1 MNTEDFSKTFS
12 IRSFLPSYSSNPRA
26 AYIQKGECKLSMG
39 KRGSETGSFTWP
51 RSVAVGPD
59 GSVVVADSSNHRV
72 QVFDSNGRF
81 LHAFGKQG
89 SGDGELDNPAGVAV
103 NRIGQIIVS
112 DRLVRAL
119 RYQPDPKGLTNRGWQ

>member
-1 MNTEDFSKTFS
+1 MVFCVISFIQIAS
-12 IRSFLPSYSSNPRA
+12 VLCSGPRS
-26 AYIQKGECKLSMG
+26 AYLHKGECKLSFG
-39 KRGSETGSFTWP
+39 KRGSESSSFTWP

-59 GSVVVADSSNHRV
+59 GSLVVADSSNHRV

-81 LHAFGKQG
+81 LHSFGKQG

-112 DRLVRAL
+112 DR
-119 RYQPDPKGLTNRGWQ
+119 